1 MYRIQESL
9 DTRQGRRRMQ
19 PIPIA
24 AGPALFRPEFS
35 LRSRREL
42 PYKDVLNARRYEH
55 WNTDAPGPTQN
66 HPDVNRQSAFNDM
79 NPINTRTVTR
89 DYRQAQPF
97 VAGAGKLGDNP
108 YFQKYDVATD
118 PRNVVRELQG
128 AVYEYNAPRDQE
140 VSQKLL
146 SRNFETLHVPEAQ
159 VKKSYEQ
166 AIDVFAG
173 IRPKLNDMKAT
184 FR

>member
-1 MYRIQESL
+1 MIQESL
-9 DTRQGRRRMQ
+9 DTRQGRKRME

-24 AGPALFRPEFS
+24 AGPAMFRPEFS
-35 LRSRREL
+35 LRSRREQ

-66 HPDVNRQSAFNDM
+66 RPDVNRQAAYSDM

-128 AVYEYNAPRDQE
+128 AVYEYNPPRDQE

-159 VKKSYEQ
+159 VKKSYEE

>member
-1 MYRIQESL
+1 ME
-9 DTRQGRRRMQ
+9 

-24 AGPALFRPEFS
+24 AGPAMFLPQFS
-35 LRSRREL
+35 LRSRREQ

-66 HPDVNRQSAFNDM
+66 HPDVNRQAAYSDM

-108 YFQKYDVATD
+108 YFQKFDVATD
-118 PRNVVRELQG
+118 PRNVIRELQG
-128 AVYEYNAPRDQE
+128 AVYEYNPPRDQV
-140 VSQKLL
+140 VSQTLL
-146 SRNFETLHVPEAQ
+146 NRQFQSLHVPEAQ
-159 VKKSYEQ
+159 VKKSYEE
-166 AIDVFAG
+166 AIDIFAG

>member
-1 MYRIQESL
+1 ME
-9 DTRQGRRRMQ
+9 

-55 WNTDAPGPTQN
+55 WNTDAPGPSQN
-66 HPDVNRQSAFNDM
+66 HPDVNRQSAYYDM

-128 AVYEYNAPRDQE
+128 AVYEYNAPRGQE

-159 VKKSYEQ
+159 VKKSYEE
-166 AIDVFAG
+166 AIDIFAG